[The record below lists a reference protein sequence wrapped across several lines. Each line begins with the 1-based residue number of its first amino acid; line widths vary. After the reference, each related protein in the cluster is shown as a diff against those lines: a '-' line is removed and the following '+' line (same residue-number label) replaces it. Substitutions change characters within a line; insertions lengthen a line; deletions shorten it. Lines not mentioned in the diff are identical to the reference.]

1 VIPTEARGAWRQL
14 ELRLRPYVARRV
26 SSSADVDDVL
36 QEVFARIHRG
46 LGQLRSDG
54 RFGAWVYRIAERAI
68 IDNIRTRTRLMS
80 RENASVESEDE
91 LIITTDEDAGLIP
104 VMAEQ
109 CIAQFVAR
117 LASPYREA
125 ITLTELEGL
134 TQKQA
139 AELLGLSLS
148 GMKSRVQR
156 GREKIRVMFEECCDI
171 SLDRR
176 GRVVRCAA
184 RPLDEVP
191 EDCRIAAAAWALE
204 HGTSAPSTM
213 SGKLSTGLSRSAS
226 SASPA
231 QSQNTHHRIPSK
243 SSCARQS

>member
-1 VIPTEARGAWRQL
+1 VIPTEARDAWRQL

-46 LGQLRSDG
+46 LGQLRCDE

-68 IDNIRTRTRLMS
+68 IDNTRTRSRLMN
-80 RENASVESEDE
+80 RESASVELEGE
-91 LIITTDEDAGLIP
+91 LATYTDKDAGLIP
-104 VMAEQ
+104 AIAEQ

-117 LASPYREA
+117 LPLPYREA

-156 GREKIRVMFEECCDI
+156 GREKIRSMFEECCDI

-184 RPLDEVP
+184 RPLDKVP
-191 EDCRIAAAAWALE
+191 EDCRIAAAAWAVE
-204 HGTSAPSTM
+204 HGTSEPSTT
-213 SGKLSTGLSRSAS
+213 SGELGAGLSRSAA

-231 QSQNTHHRIPSK
+231 QSQHTHRTPSK
-243 SSCARQS
+243 PSCARQS